1 MKKILR
7 KKKESKITEYMI
19 ILRTY
24 HEYVVCSFLFS
35 KMLCIYELSI
45 YELSIYALLMELKSS
60 LLLLN
65 FTKKWHGNIEI

>member
-1 MKKILR
+1 MW
-7 KKKESKITEYMI
+7 
-19 ILRTY
+19 
-24 HEYVVCSFLFS
+24 YVLFLFS
-35 KMLCIYELSI
+35 KMLCIYELSIYELSI

>member
-1 MKKILR
+1 MN
-7 KKKESKITEYMI
+7 MW
-19 ILRTY
+19 
-24 HEYVVCSFLFS
+24 YVLFLFS
-35 KMLCIYELSI
+35 KMLCIYELSIYELSIYELSIYELSI

>member
-1 MKKILR
+1 MN
-7 KKKESKITEYMI
+7 MW
-19 ILRTY
+19 
-24 HEYVVCSFLFS
+24 YVLFLFS

-45 YELSIYALLMELKSS
+45 YELSIYELSIYALLMELNSS